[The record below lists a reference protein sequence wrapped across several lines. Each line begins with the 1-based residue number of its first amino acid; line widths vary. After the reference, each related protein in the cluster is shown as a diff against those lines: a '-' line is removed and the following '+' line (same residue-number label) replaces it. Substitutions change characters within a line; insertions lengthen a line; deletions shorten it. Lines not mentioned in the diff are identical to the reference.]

1 MKKGSANRTQLLSKQ
16 PERQQAGGR
25 AKQEDWGMREEN
37 SGQEELRESKP
48 GQDVDP
54 IVLCP
59 RDALSAKRSTEEIF
73 LSLRLHGEIVTESV
87 S

>member
-1 MKKGSANRTQLLSKQ
+1 MKKGSANRAQRLSKQ
-16 PERQQAGGR
+16 PKRQQA
-25 AKQEDWGMREEN
+25 KQQDQGMREEN

-48 GQDVDP
+48 GQDVAP

-59 RDALSAKRSTEEIF
+59 RDALSAKRSTKEIF
-73 LSLRLHGEIVTESV
+73 PSLRLDGEILTGSV

>member
-1 MKKGSANRTQLLSKQ
+1 
-16 PERQQAGGR
+16 
-25 AKQEDWGMREEN
+25 MREEN

-54 IVLCP
+54 IVPCP
-59 RDALSAKRSTEEIF
+59 RDALSAKRGTKEIF
-73 LSLRLHGEIVTESV
+73 LSLRLHGEVLAECV

>member
-1 MKKGSANRTQLLSKQ
+1 MKKSSANRAQLLSKQ
-16 PERQQAGGR
+16 PERQQAGGW
-25 AKQEDWGMREEN
+25 AKQDWGMREEN
-37 SGQEELRESKP
+37 SRQEELRESKL

-59 RDALSAKRSTEEIF
+59 RDALSAKRSTEKVF
-73 LSLRLHGEIVTESV
+73 LSLRLDGEILTESV